1 MIAKSTTTSNRT
13 PPIIFLASLFPNLC
27 FSTILVLLL
36 AGAPT
41 TTTRSNSLALSL
53 VSLLELVG
61 IRMNL
66 CRSVALDTFFEFQGS
81 KKSHTLF
88 KTSFS
93 SSQKEEEEEEQQQQQ
108 VP

>member
-1 MIAKSTTTSNRT
+1 
-13 PPIIFLASLFPNLC
+13 
-27 FSTILVLLL
+27 
-36 AGAPT
+36 
-41 TTTRSNSLALSL
+41 
-53 VSLLELVG
+53 
-61 IRMNL
+61 MNL

-93 SSQKEEEEEEQQQQQ
+93 SSQKEQQQQQQQ

>member
-1 MIAKSTTTSNRT
+1 
-13 PPIIFLASLFPNLC
+13 
-27 FSTILVLLL
+27 
-36 AGAPT
+36 
-41 TTTRSNSLALSL
+41 
-53 VSLLELVG
+53 VSLLELAG

-66 CRSVALDTFFEFQGS
+66 CRSISLSLDTFFEFQGS

-93 SSQKEEEEEEQQQQQ
+93 SSQKEQQQ